1 MKEIIDDNL
10 SVDASKLQVSLAA
23 GKDVGQRPVYNQRR
37 LRVAVISCVG
47 IVTHFIVVICR
58 RNPC

>member
-23 GKDVGQRPVYNQRR
+23 GKDVGQRLHCSLFVDGIRVDRSLDFQLEKATRR
-37 LRVAVISCVG
+37 KIINR
-47 IVTHFIVVICR
+47 
-58 RNPC
+58 